1 LPRPPATPSCAPT
14 QRRFPACLRRPR
26 TTSFVQ
32 KGSAGELRV
41 RRISSSP
48 FSPLTDGR
56 VLEMA
61 ISASWCIYG
70 REGATT
76 RSYGS
81 FSEDLGRRGW
91 SPFRLQSRWPS
102 LRDFRAHLFTIESAD
117 SSELAARWGT
127 RSRWIEEVTWISA
140 VVVRATDLVHAR
152 DPRRSCGC
160 CVRLGVEVGD
170 NPVDWGPCVNETDT
184 SEPAG
189 G

>member
-32 KGSAGELRV
+32 KGNTGELRV

-70 REGATT
+70 REGAMT

-91 SPFRLQSRWPS
+91 SPFRLWSRWLS

-127 RSRWIEEVTWISA
+127 RSRWIEEVAWISA
-140 VVVRATDLVHAR
+140 VVVRVM
-152 DPRRSCGC
+152 CGLL
-160 CVRLGVEVGD
+160 R
-170 NPVDWGPCVNETDT
+170 
-184 SEPAG
+184 G
-189 G
+189 GR